1 MLPFRAV
8 RKTVRLTNA
17 QVKALPTTPIT
28 LVASAGAGTILFPL
42 SVVYHTNFQTEYTNV
57 DLGAALEVRFDGD
70 NDSQVGPG
78 HFVAQAG
85 KCAFGGVGF
94 VDRGRLGLQVAADIA
109 FSLIAFDDTDLTV
122 AMANAALGNLTGGHA
137 NNTLTIEVR
146 YIVLNLPAVLR
157 LVNDQ
162 WVIDDD
168 PTGDPPDGY
177 LTSPDG
183 GATLIISRT
192 AERGLALAITDGIPE
207 ASYP

>member
-1 MLPFRAV
+1 MRPFRAV

-28 LVASAGAGTILFPL
+28 LVASAGAGAILLPL
-42 SVVYHTNFQTEYTNV
+42 SVIYHTNFQTEYTNV
-57 DLGAALEVRFDGD
+57 DLGAVLEVLYDGD
-70 NDSQVGPG
+70 NASQVGPG
-78 HFVAQAG
+78 RFIAQAG
-85 KCAFGGVGF
+85 KAAFGGVGF
-94 VDRGRLGLQVAADIA
+94 VDRGRLGLQVAADLA
-109 FSLIAFDDTDLTV
+109 FSLIAFDDTALTV
-122 AMANAALGNLTGGHA
+122 AMSNASLGNLTGGHT

-146 YIVLNLPAVLR
+146 YIVLDLPAVLR
-157 LVNDQ
+157 LVSEQ

-183 GATLIISRT
+183 GATLIISTT